1 MLRVEIALGRSLI
14 RLRKRFQAWV
24 PDCHRKRQWTESG
37 RRVGVTPLTCRHR
50 ASTRTARSSE
60 NSRGRGSGSTE
71 VGNTFI
77 LPGPTMRPFVPKRA
91 LYPNFGSNS
100 FNPVIEVAASCKALR
115 AQSAVNHSM
124 GIAPVPARQGL
135 IEDLMDFGLKVPPR
149 VGIALATLSWM
160 ILHVVA
166 SQTVM
171 VVGKVP
177 NGDIAFVAQQSLI
190 HIVAAFLQYVI
201 PFCLL
206 VGVLVSVI
214 RRRRAKCVLAN
225 SRSNPKT
232 AIASMS
238 WRDFERLV
246 GESFRQEGFTVLE
259 LGGNGP
265 DGGVDLVLTK
275 DGKRYLAQC
284 KHWKSWQV
292 GVSVVRELNGV
303 IAAQKADGGYVIT
316 GGQFTDDAQV
326 FADSCRIKLIDGP
339 RLERLI
345 KAVDGSTAS
354 PVSQSTGVPTLIP

>member
-1 MLRVEIALGRSLI
+1 
-14 RLRKRFQAWV
+14 
-24 PDCHRKRQWTESG
+24 
-37 RRVGVTPLTCRHR
+37 
-50 ASTRTARSSE
+50 
-60 NSRGRGSGSTE
+60 
-71 VGNTFI
+71 
-77 LPGPTMRPFVPKRA
+77 
-91 LYPNFGSNS
+91 
-100 FNPVIEVAASCKALR
+100 
-115 AQSAVNHSM
+115 M
-124 GIAPVPARQGL
+124 GITPVPARQGL

-149 VGIALATLSWM
+149 VGIALAALSWM

-166 SQTVM
+166 SQTVL

-177 NGDIAFVAQQSLI
+177 NGDIASVAQQSLI
-190 HIVAAFLQYVI
+190 HIVAVLLQYTI

-206 VGVLVSVI
+206 VGVLASVI
-214 RRRRAKCVLAN
+214 RRRRAKNVLAN

-246 GESFRQEGFTVLE
+246 GESFRQRGFTVLE

-275 DGKRYLAQC
+275 DGNRYLAQC

-316 GGQFTDDAQV
+316 GGQFTNDAQV
-326 FADSCRIKLIDGP
+326 FADSCRIKLIDGTN
-339 RLERLI
+339 LERLI
-345 KAVDGSTAS
+345 KAIDGPTAT
-354 PVSQSTGVPTLIP
+354 PVSQSTGVPNPIPNCPECGAAMAEKVASQGQFKGQPFWSCTTFPKCRGKLHIERVA